1 LPIGRPTSIGD
12 FSVTGTQLGEPRAFA
27 SLPRGLA
34 PLGYRDFCLYW
45 FGLATTNTGRWIEL
59 TGLVWLVY
67 ELTDSPFLVGL
78 LGAARALPA
87 FLLSPIAGVIADRMD
102 QRLLLLATQAL
113 ALIGSIALAVLVAT
127 GLIALWQI
135 YFLVVVQASINC
147 FDAAVR
153 QTFFPRLVPWSVLP
167 RAVTLSITANRVSK
181 FLGPASGG
189 FLIAGFGE
197 ASPFFVNAI
206 TFVGMILA
214 LLLMRPVAQSL
225 PKSAGSFKKDMV
237 EGFGYIMS
245 RPVMSGIL
253 KLEIAFGLF
262 EMNPA
267 MIAII
272 GREILDVGPE
282 ALGLL
287 ISAPALGSFVGIVWL
302 LMVRRTR
309 RQGRFSLVCMMA
321 YSGVLA
327 ALAVS
332 SNFTIS
338 FLALSMIGVLEVL
351 VTVTRST
358 IMQLAAPGHMRGRLM
373 ANMGTVTRGVGPL
386 AETQSGLLASL
397 LGSTPAVMTAAG
409 VVGLA
414 ATFTALFNRDLW
426 AFSLGEDSAPP

>member
-1 LPIGRPTSIGD
+1 MD
-12 FSVTGTQLGEPRAFA
+12 EPKPFA
-27 SLPRGLA
+27 DLPRGLA

-45 FGLATTNTGRWIEL
+45 LGLATTNTGRWVEL

-67 ELTDSPFLVGL
+67 ELTNSPFLVGL

-113 ALIGSIALAVLVAT
+113 ALVGSILLAVLVAT
-127 GLIALWQI
+127 GFIELWQI
-135 YFLVVVQASINC
+135 YSLVVVQACINC

-153 QTFFPRLVPWSVLP
+153 QTFFPRLVPRSVLP

-189 FLIAGFGE
+189 FLIAGFGV

-206 TFVGMILA
+206 TFVGMIVA
-214 LLLMRPVAQSL
+214 LLLMRPVPQSV
-225 PKSAGSFKKDMV
+225 PKNTTSFRKDMI
-237 EGFGYIMS
+237 EGFRYIMS
-245 RPVMSGIL
+245 KPVMSGIL
-253 KLEIAFGLF
+253 KLELAFGLF
-262 EMNPA
+262 EMNPV

-287 ISAPALGSFVGIVWL
+287 ISAPALGSFVGIAWL
-302 LMVRRTR
+302 LTISRTR

-332 SNFTIS
+332 SSFVIS
-338 FLALSMIGVLEVL
+338 FVALSMIGVLEVL

-358 IMQLAAPGHMRGRLM
+358 IMQLAAPGQMRGRVM

-386 AETQSGLLASL
+386 AETQSGLLASAI
-397 LGSTPAVMTAAG
+397 GSTPAVLTAAA

-414 ATFTALFNRDLW
+414 AALTALFNRDLW
-426 AFSLGEDSAPP
+426 SFSLSEESAPS

>member
-1 LPIGRPTSIGD
+1 MNDSTDGVAP
-12 FSVTGTQLGEPRAFA
+12 GEWTKQVKEPEPFA
-27 SLPRGLA
+27 DLPRGLA

-67 ELTDSPFLVGL
+67 ELTNSPFLVGL

-87 FLLSPIAGVIADRMD
+87 FLLSPIAGVIADRLN
-102 QRLLLLATQAL
+102 QRALLLATQAL
-113 ALIGSIALAVLVAT
+113 ALVGSVLLAVLVAT
-127 GLIALWQI
+127 ERVVLWHI
-135 YFLVVVQASINC
+135 YSLVVLQASINC
-147 FDAAVR
+147 FDAATR
-153 QTFFPRLVPWSVLP
+153 QTFFPSLVPRSVLP

-181 FLGPASGG
+181 FLGPATGG

-206 TFVGMILA
+206 TFVGMIVA
-214 LLLMRPVAQSL
+214 LLLMRPLSPPL
-225 PKSAGSFKKDMV
+225 PRNAASFKKDMI
-237 EGFGYIMS
+237 EGLRYIMS

-253 KLEIAFGLF
+253 KLELAFGLF

-287 ISAPALGSFVGIVWL
+287 ISAPALGSFVGIAWL
-302 LMVRRTR
+302 LFIRRTR
-309 RQGRFSLVCMMA
+309 RQGRFSLLCMMV

-332 SNFTIS
+332 SNYVVS
-338 FLALSMIGVLEVL
+338 FVALAMIGVLEVL

-358 IMQLAAPGHMRGRLM
+358 IMQLAAPGHMRGRVM

-386 AETQSGLLASL
+386 AETQSGLLASTI
-397 LGSTPAVMTAAG
+397 GSTPAVLAAAG

-426 AFSLGEDSAPP
+426 NFSLGEESAPS